1 MVIPHYFYCYR
12 GVTVDFLPSP
22 RYYREIF
29 PIYRGITAF
38 PITVSLSTET
48 DLVKQKTD
56 GRAYTYFFRYN
67 HHLCQCTVYSKLGS
81 FFLNA
86 CKVKQF
92 WLSRPW
98 LILKPS
104 SASRKQPNM
113 SPWDMIAYSHCIQ
126 QSYICIPAAAELLQ
140 SPDDSV
146 FCYNLSY
153 CAASDL
159 QYIVS
164 GKVSNSIV

>member
-56 GRAYTYFFRYN
+56 GRAYTYFFFDITITFVN
-67 HHLCQCTVYSKLGS
+67 VQFIANLGV
-81 FFLNA
+81 FFKNA

-92 WLSRPW
+92 
-98 LILKPS
+98 
-104 SASRKQPNM
+104 
-113 SPWDMIAYSHCIQ
+113 
-126 QSYICIPAAAELLQ
+126 
-140 SPDDSV
+140 
-146 FCYNLSY
+146 
-153 CAASDL
+153 
-159 QYIVS
+159 
-164 GKVSNSIV
+164 